1 MFKAEAIGNIGA
13 DAQIK
18 EGNGSK
24 FVTFRVAH
32 TDKWDANDG
41 TKKEVTTWIDVV
53 MNNTESKVLPY
64 LKSGVKVYVRGNA
77 SLRVYSSPKDRMMK
91 AGIQINAIDVELCGG
106 TSDAVPRQIINPATG
121 AISDV
126 HKFYWVDP
134 KELGVKKGTKIE
146 VIDSRQNNYQ
156 VDEKGFVVPMQ
167 AQEPANAEQSQDTTQ
182 GQK

>member
-32 TDKWDANDG
+32 TDKWNTNDG
-41 TKKEVTTWIDVV
+41 KQKEVTTWIDVV
-53 MNNTESKVLPY
+53 MNNTDSKVIPY

-106 TSDAVPRQIINPATG
+106 TSDAVPRQLINPTTG
-121 AISDV
+121 AISEV
-126 HKFYWVDP
+126 NKYYWIDP
-134 KELGVKKGTKIE
+134 KELGMKKGKKIE
-146 VIDSRQNNYQ
+146 VIDNRQNVYQ
-156 VDEKGFVVPMQ
+156 VDDRGFVVPMQ
-167 AQEPANAEQSQDTTQ
+167 AQDPANAEQSQDTTQ

>member
-1 MFKAEAIGNIGA
+1 MFKAETIGNIGA

-32 TDKWDANDG
+32 TDKWDAGDG

-53 MNNTESKVLPY
+53 MNNTESKVIPY

-91 AGIQINAIDVELCGG
+91 AGIQINAVDVELCGG
-106 TSDAVPRQIINPATG
+106 TSDLVPRQVINPSTG
-121 AISDV
+121 AISAV
-126 HKFYWVDP
+126 SKYYWTDP
-134 KELGVKKGTKIE
+134 KELGIKRGQTME
-146 VIDSRQNNYQ
+146 VIDSRQNVYTI
-156 VDEKGFVVPMQ
+156 DDKGFVSPVQ
-167 AQEPANAEQSQDTTQ
+167 TQEPATAEQGQTTTQ
-182 GQK
+182 EQK